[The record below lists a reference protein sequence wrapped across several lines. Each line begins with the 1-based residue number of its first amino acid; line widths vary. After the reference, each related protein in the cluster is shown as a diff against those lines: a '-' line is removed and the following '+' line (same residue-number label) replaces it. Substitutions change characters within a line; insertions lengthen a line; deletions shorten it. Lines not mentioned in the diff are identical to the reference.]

1 MQTLRDTRPLYL
13 VCAILCA
20 MLALIFAVAPG
31 GRPLVAAACGL
42 LALALLLTFGLAGR
56 ALPLQP

>member
-1 MQTLRDTRPLYL
+1 MQTLRETRPLYL

-20 MLALIFAVAPG
+20 MLVLIFAVAPG

-42 LALALLLTFGLAGR
+42 LGLALLLTFGLAGR
-56 ALPLQP
+56 ALPQQP